1 MTRVEVVREVRERL
15 NRENP
20 GWRDMLRKKMDAE
33 QPGWVAATVK
43 VMADDGQVLEVA
55 VLANPERVP
64 DPSEIDPATDPFA
77 A

>member
-1 MTRVEVVREVRERL
+1 MREVRDRL
-15 NRENP
+15 DRENA
-20 GWRDMLRKKMDAE
+20 GWRDALRQKMNAE
-33 QPGWVAATVK
+33 QPGWVAASVK
-43 VMADDGQVLEVA
+43 VMTEGGETLDVA